1 MKRTDWLGLE
11 IAHVQG
17 KWKLV
22 PCVAWLNLLKSTYKS
37 LHMQLVAEGTFA
49 SVLNPI

>member
-1 MKRTDWLGLE
+1 MKRIDWLGLE

-22 PCVAWLNLLKSTYKS
+22 PCIAWLNLFQIDLQN
-37 LHMQLVAEGTFA
+37 LHMQLADLELLHLG
-49 SVLNPI
+49 